1 MVLRSKSAVQ
11 KAKDKLGR
19 GLDRLIALR
28 PEWPLALALVL
39 SGALNIESGLRYNL
53 VPFTQIGP
61 LSSVA
66 QSLAVLG
73 SSTQVFLGVSLV
85 LVGLGLLKRLAAAWA
100 FAVLLLAVTLGVN
113 LAQGNRGVSLIL
125 SGLILLALL
134 AFKRHFT
141 LRTPTAHYVFSF
153 MGILAILMYGTF
165 GTYMLG
171 EGFHPKIHDLISSFY
186 FTIITLATVGY
197 GDIVPITQETRLF
210 VVSLLIVGLSVFA
223 TAIASILGPA
233 LSEEINR
240 FFNPR
245 EKKMKP
251 TNHVIL
257 AGEGALAANTSREL
271 QARGIPFVQIIA
283 TGSTPPHLPEDLV
296 VRGNPGDD
304 QVLKEAGIESAV
316 LVIAARD
323 DDGENAFISL
333 VAKDLN
339 PNVRVLA
346 VASSAGSIRRLR
358 LARAEIVFA
367 PSVVGGRMLANIVEG
382 KEIPPEFKDLLEGKR
397 KKSEAK

>member
-11 KAKDKLGR
+11 KAKDKLSH
-19 GLDRLIALR
+19 GLDRVLALR

-66 QSLAVLG
+66 QSLSVLG
-73 SSTQVFLGVSLV
+73 SSTQVFLGASLV
-85 LVGLGLLKRLAAAWA
+85 LVGLGLLKRLASAWA

-134 AFKRHFT
+134 VFKRHFT

-153 MGILAILMYGTF
+153 MGILAILVYGTF
-165 GTYMLG
+165 GAYMLG
-171 EGFHPKIHDLISSFY
+171 EGFRPKIHDLISSFY

-223 TAIASILGPA
+223 TSIASILGPA

-283 TGSTPPHLPEDLV
+283 TGSNPPHLPEDLM

-304 QVLKEAGIESAV
+304 QVLREAGIDSAT

-339 PNVRVLA
+339 PNVKVLA

-382 KEIPPEFKDLLEGKR
+382 KEIPQEFKDLLEGKR
-397 KKSEAK
+397 KKPETK

>member
-1 MVLRSKSAVQ
+1 MIPPDKPLAPTYKRAWRRVLNW
-11 KAKDKLGR
+11 LF
-19 GLDRLIALR
+19 ALR

-39 SGALNIESGLRYNL
+39 GGVLNIETGLRYNL
-53 VPFTQIGP
+53 ISFSQIGP
-61 LSSVA
+61 LSDVGR
-66 QSLAVLG
+66 SLSVLG
-73 SSTQVFLGVSLV
+73 SSTQVFLGACLI
-85 LVGLGLLKRLAAAWA
+85 LVGFGLMRRLATAWA
-100 FAVLLLAVTLGVN
+100 FAVLLQTIAVGVN
-113 LAQGNRGVSLIL
+113 LIRGYRGTSLIFSSL
-125 SGLILLALL
+125 MLLALL
-134 AFKRHFT
+134 ILRRHFT
-141 LRTPTAHYVFSF
+141 RRTATANYIFSL
-153 MGILAILMYGTF
+153 MGILIILAYGTF

-171 EGFHPKIHDLISSFY
+171 DGFHPKIHELTSAFY

-197 GDIVPITQETRLF
+197 GDIVPVTYETRLF
-210 VVSLLIVGLSVFA
+210 VVSMVIVGLCVFA
-223 TAIASILGPA
+223 TAIASVLGPA
-233 LSEEINR
+233 LSGEINR

-257 AGEGALAANTSREL
+257 AGEGALATNTSREL
-271 QARGIPFVQIIA
+271 QTRGIPFVQIIA
-283 TGSTPPHLPEDLV
+283 TASTPPHLPEDLV

-304 QVLKEAGIESAV
+304 QVLKEAGIDSAT
-316 LVIAARD
+316 LVIAARE

-346 VASSAGSIRRLR
+346 VASARGSIRRLK

-382 KEIPPEFKDLLEGKR
+382 KEIPSEFKDLLEGKH
-397 KKSEAK
+397 KKT

>member
-11 KAKDKLGR
+11 AVKDKLGR
-19 GLDRLIALR
+19 GLDRVLALK

-39 SGALNIESGLRYNL
+39 SGALNIESGLSYNL

-61 LSSVA
+61 LSSLA
-66 QSLAVLG
+66 RSLSVLG

-113 LAQGNRGVSLIL
+113 LAQGNRSASLIL

-141 LRTPTAHYVFSF
+141 RRSSTAHYVFSF
-153 MGILAILMYGTF
+153 MGILAIMMYGTF
-165 GTYMLG
+165 GAYMLG

-197 GDIVPITQETRLF
+197 GDIVPNTQETRLF

-233 LSEEINR
+233 LSGEINR

-271 QARGIPFVQIIA
+271 QARGIPFVQIVT
-283 TGSTPPHLPEDLV
+283 TGSTPSHLPEDLV

-304 QVLKEAGIESAV
+304 QVLKEAGIDSAI

-323 DDGENAFISL
+323 DDGENAFISM

-339 PNVRVLA
+339 PSIRVLA
-346 VASSAGSIRRLR
+346 VASAAGSIRRLR

-382 KEIPPEFKDLLEGKR
+382 KEIPQEFKDLLEGKH
-397 KKSEAK
+397 KKTTA